1 MNKPVSGL
9 HLTLATGPDVRS
21 GPQGRFGV
29 SLVILS
35 TGLNT
40 GLRFI
45 SFSCIFLKFAPYPR
59 SRPYGP
65 DVRSGPQGRWGFT
78 HVMLG
83 TGLKAGLRLLPER
96 EIRNTKKPC
105 LKQS

>member
-65 DVRSGPQGRWGFT
+65 D
-78 HVMLG
+78 
-83 TGLKAGLRLLPER
+83 
-96 EIRNTKKPC
+96 
-105 LKQS
+105 